1 MGVLHQFTAMV
12 LLANLFSL
20 LFVVRKKQLA

>member
-1 MGVLHQFTAMV
+1 MI

-20 LFVVRKKQLA
+20 LISAAGQKPDHAGIA